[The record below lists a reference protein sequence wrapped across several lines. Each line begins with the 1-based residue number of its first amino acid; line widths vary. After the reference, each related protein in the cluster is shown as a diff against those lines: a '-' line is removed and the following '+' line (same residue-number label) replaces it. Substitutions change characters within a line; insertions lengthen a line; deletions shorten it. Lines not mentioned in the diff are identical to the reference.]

1 MRLSTVFALLAL
13 APIGGCVIDELT
25 EDEVGDEPY
34 CEGAHRWPN
43 DYAARENDLLDEIA
57 DLRRS
62 GTTCDDRRWDPVTPL
77 ELVPELHCASRLHAT
92 DLATHD
98 SVGPEGSDG
107 GTPFSRANRSGY
119 AGIPRYELSAA
130 NYEHAEAVLE
140 AWLAD
145 PTHCAALLDRRVRH
159 IGVGHSQS
167 AKGDAIAWVVDL
179 GEPRD

>member
-1 MRLSTVFALLAL
+1 MRPVLVLVLVSLA
-13 APIGGCVIDELT
+13 GCVIDELT
-25 EDEVGDEPY
+25 ETEVGDERY
-34 CEGAHRWPN
+34 CEGARRWPN
-43 DYAARENDLLDEIA
+43 AYADREDQLLDEIE

-62 GTTCDDRRWDPVTPL
+62 GTTCGEDTRFDPVTPL
-77 ELVPELHCASRLHAT
+77 ELVPELHCAARLHAT
-92 DLATHD
+92 DLATHGT
-98 SVGPEGSDG
+98 VGPEGSDG

-130 NYEHAEAVLE
+130 NYEDAGAVLE

-145 PTHCAALLDRRVRH
+145 PTHCAALLDRKVRH